1 MPDLA
6 FLTEP
11 AFVVAAMAALAG
23 SVMRGFAGFGAGLL
37 FMPVAAAC
45 FGPRAAA
52 PILFLIDTILILPF
66 VLKAVR
72 VVDWREI
79 LPLGVSAMATVPAG
93 VFILTHFE
101 AVTIRWGLS
110 AVIVVMVA
118 VLASGWRYRGPTRIW
133 LSALVGGTSGVL
145 SGTIQAAGPP
155 VLVYW
160 LGRDVVSR
168 TVRANALVFL
178 CFTTVISG
186 IAFAA
191 AGLFTTQVVARS
203 AALFPVYAA
212 GLAIGGRLF
221 GLASEATY
229 RRIAY
234 AAIIFVAIA
243 SMPIFA

>member
-1 MPDLA
+1 MPDLG
-6 FLTEP
+6 FLSEP
-11 AFVVAAMAALAG
+11 VFLIAALAAFAG

-45 FGPRAAA
+45 FGPREAA
-52 PILFLIDTILILPF
+52 PTLFLIDTILVLPF
-66 VLKAVR
+66 VLKAVKR
-72 VVDWREI
+72 VDWREI
-79 LPLGVSAMATVPAG
+79 LPLGASAMATVPLG
-93 VFILTHFE
+93 VFILTHFDGT
-101 AVTIRWGLS
+101 TIRWGLS
-110 AVIVVMVA
+110 LTIVAMIA
-118 VLASGWRYRGPTRIW
+118 VLASGWRYRGPTRLW
-133 LSALVGGTSGVL
+133 LSTMVGGLSGIL

-160 LGRDVVSR
+160 LGRDVVSG

-178 CFTTVISG
+178 CFTTIVSG
-186 IAFAA
+186 IAFAT
-191 AGLFTTQVVARS
+191 AGLFTAPVVARS

-234 AAIIFVAIA
+234 IAIVFVAIA
-243 SMPIFA
+243 SMPLFS